1 MQQRSNMN
9 LATDPRYS
17 VSFFSLRSHDTCALS
32 KETQAVKTKVL
43 KVKCSKKKK
52 KKNPKNKNKQTKENI
67 VHYCVLALDQKKIII
82 INPQKLPFK
91 ACNC

>member
-52 KKNPKNKNKQTKENI
+52 KKTRKTKTNKQKKTLCITVSWLLTK
-67 VHYCVLALDQKKIII
+67 KK
-82 INPQKLPFK
+82 
-91 ACNC
+91 

>member
-1 MQQRSNMN
+1 MLATEKQHESGNRPQILCEFLQSAFPRHVCTKQGDPGSKDQGFEGKMQQ
-9 LATDPRYS
+9 
-17 VSFFSLRSHDTCALS
+17 
-32 KETQAVKTKVL
+32 
-43 KVKCSKKKK
+43 K